1 MPRARSRGRP
11 RRAGAAAA
19 PAAPA
24 SSAAAAAAA
33 ALALSVASLAAC
45 AAAAAPPPPAPNV
58 VFLICESTQAAAYA
72 RGGSPAPLPNIARL
86 RAAGA
91 LSFGA
96 AYPASPVCCP
106 SRASLWSGR
115 HAHHVPH
122 VHNGLHVGGAWNNYE
137 GLAAGYADKA
147 RPWRERERTPKA
159 LRLEPSHTKALMRRA
174 KALQA
179 LGRFD
184 WGRAGAAQASW

>member
-11 RRAGAAAA
+11 RRAGAA
-19 PAAPA
+19 
-24 SSAAAAAAA
+24 
-33 ALALSVASLAAC
+33 LALSVASLAAC
-45 AAAAAPPPPAPNV
+45 AAAARAAAAAPPPPAPNV